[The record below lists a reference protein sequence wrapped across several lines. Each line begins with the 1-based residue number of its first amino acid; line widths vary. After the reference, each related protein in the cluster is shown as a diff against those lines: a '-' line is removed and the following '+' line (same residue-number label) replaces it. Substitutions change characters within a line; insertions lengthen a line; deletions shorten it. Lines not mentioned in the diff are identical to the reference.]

1 MIRSLRRT
9 LVWRAYSTTESKS
22 AIRLR
27 AIEKYE
33 PFVKWKL
40 ELTHMFFSLLE
51 KGTLYEQR
59 FREAVQRVSVNP
71 VEDAPMVDLQAKAK
85 VILLNTMTFLFWLT
99 LVLAGLG

>member
-1 MIRSLRRT
+1 
-9 LVWRAYSTTESKS
+9 
-22 AIRLR
+22 
-27 AIEKYE
+27 
-33 PFVKWKL
+33 
-40 ELTHMFFSLLE
+40 MFFSLLE